1 MRNIFLIFVGLLLSI
16 SLMAQEEE
24 SFNCATDDIYDELIK
39 ENPELLIE
47 RQKLREF
54 VDNYIANAPKSD
66 DVYVIPIVFHVV
78 HYYGIENVSN
88 TQLEE
93 AVEYMNKDFGLRRAD
108 TVNIVDEFKNIAAD
122 CKIEFRLAK
131 LDPWG
136 ECTIGITR
144 TMSETTFGGGEDA
157 KDAAPTWPPEKY
169 LNVWVV
175 NSLSNGA
182 AGWSYYPGTAP
193 YGSDG
198 IILLHDYV
206 GSTGTSS
213 ANRGSTLTHEAGH
226 YINLAHPWGHTND
239 PEIGSNCDMDD
250 GIADTP
256 NTIGH
261 TSCAL
266 SAVTCGSLDNTQNFM
281 EYSYCT
287 KMFTQGQANEM
298 RAVLNSSISDRNN
311 LSSPTNL
318 AATGTSDDYVPQVCA
333 PIADFT
339 GNKNIGCEGF
349 SVQYNDLTYGTDY
362 IENRNWTFEGGVPT
376 SSIEENPEVIYATKG
391 LYSAELYVENP
402 TESDTKTHEEYIR
415 VYNVEDGYSLPYTE
429 SFETEDFPK
438 ITGDENNDFYLESLG
453 SNHWQTT
460 SIGYSGSGIKI
471 MNKGNETGVRN
482 KIYLPNLYIDDTE
495 KPVEV
500 SFVAAYG
507 RSGDLSGDR
516 LKFFIS
522 NSCGDTIRIAH
533 VLAGND
539 FISAY
544 VPIYTNYTPQASHWK
559 THSFIINSALLKG
572 NNLRL
577 IIESEAGGGNAI
589 YVDEVSFSYYNS
601 VDKNINAN
609 LVSVFPNPFN
619 NEVFIENTSNV
630 NSYQISI
637 IDTMGRIL
645 FETITDEQTFNASE
659 VFQSAANGLYLIKI
673 QAEGK
678 TQILKVNKN

>member
-1 MRNIFLIFVGLLLSI
+1 MRNIFLIFVGLFLGS

-24 SFNCATDDIYDELIK
+24 SFNCATDEIYNELIK
-39 ENPELLIE
+39 ENPEILIE

-78 HYYGIENVSN
+78 HYYGVENVSN
-88 TQLEE
+88 AQLEE
-93 AVEYMNKDFGLRRAD
+93 AVEYMNKDFRLLRDD
-108 TVNIVDEFKNIAAD
+108 TINIVDEFKNIASD

-144 TMSETTFGGGEDA
+144 TVSVTTFGGGESA
-157 KDAAPTWPPEKY
+157 KYDAPTWPPEKY

-226 YINLAHPWGHTND
+226 YINLGHPWGHTND

-250 GIADTP
+250 GIDDTP

-261 TSCAL
+261 KSCAL
-266 SAVTCGSLDNTQNFM
+266 TAVTCGSLDNTQNFM

-287 KMFTQGQANEM
+287 KMFTQGQAEEM
-298 RAVLNSSISDRNN
+298 RAILNSSVGDRNN
-311 LSSPTNL
+311 LSTPENL

-333 PIADFT
+333 PIADFI
-339 GNKNIGCEGF
+339 GNKKIGCEGF
-349 SVQYNDLTYGTDY
+349 TVQYNDLTYGTDY
-362 IENRNWTFEGGVPT
+362 IENRNWTFDGGNPS
-376 SSIEENPEVIYATKG
+376 SSINESPEIIYNTKG
-391 LYSAELYVENP
+391 LYSAQLYVDNP
-402 TESDTKTHEEYIR
+402 VESDIKTIEDYIR
-415 VYNVEDGYSLPYTE
+415 VYNIEDGYSLPYTE

-438 ITGDENNDFYLESLG
+438 ISGDENNDFYLESFG
-453 SNHWQTT
+453 NKHWESTT
-460 SIGYSGSGIKI
+460 NGYSGNGIKI
-471 MNKGNETGVRN
+471 MNKGNDKGVNNR
-482 KIYLPNLYIDDTE
+482 IFLPNLFIEDTE

-507 RSGDLSGDR
+507 RSSDLYGDR
-516 LKFFIS
+516 LKIYVS
-522 NSCGDTIRIAH
+522 SSCGDTLRI
-533 VLAGND
+533 VNVVSGSNLV
-539 FISAY
+539 STY
-544 VPIYTNYTPQASHWK
+544 VSSYINYIPQASHWK
-559 THSFIINSALLKG
+559 THSFVINSSVLKG

-577 IIESEAGGGNAI
+577 IIGSESGGGNAI

-601 VDKNINAN
+601 VDENINAN
-609 LVSVFPNPFN
+609 FVSVFPNPFN

-645 FETITDEQTFNASE
+645 FETITDEQTYNASE